1 MFVINDIELLQRLSK
16 HKILEYLMRNCLL
29 AVSAIRLNDYSF
41 GVRQIIE
48 TNPDIKVMPVD
59 DNFENWFADKRKY
72 LSVSDLSSIYVAFIN
87 GGTTLVLSSEDRFL
101 IAEAKGNRVAYLQF
115 DDFIIKTIKDER
127 IIKLYNL
134 IKVA

>member
-1 MFVINDIELLQRLSK
+1 MFVINDIELLQRLGK
-16 HKILEYLMRNCLL
+16 HKILENLMRHCLL

-41 GVRQIIE
+41 GVRQVIE

-59 DNFENWFADKRKY
+59 NDFETWFTDKRKY

-87 GGTTLVLSSEDRFL
+87 EGTTLVLSGEDRFL
-101 IAEAKGNRVAYLQF
+101 ISEAKSNRVAYLQF
-115 DDFIIKTIKDER
+115 DDFVIRIIKDER
-127 IIKLYNL
+127 ILQLYNL